1 MQNMQGNSEK
11 IFYICDKC
19 ITKDMLQINDY
30 AAFSKV
36 ATPFYYYDI
45 DLFRATVA
53 KIAELSERTGI
64 QVHYSVKANSDHRLN
79 DIISAAG
86 LGADCV
92 SGDEIEFAVGCGY
105 DPKKIFFAGVGKTDR
120 EICQAFQ
127 VGIGAFV
134 VESLEEIDIVG
145 DIAKR
150 LGRKA
155 TISLRINPNIDAHTH
170 HHITTGLY
178 EDKFGISDRSFDE
191 AVAKVTSNP
200 YIEFFGLQFHIG
212 SQILDVEE
220 VVKLECHRVNE
231 ILAKFE
237 ESGVVVRNIDLGG
250 GLGIDYDAP
259 DANPIPD
266 FETWFNT
273 IDKNLKRRPD
283 QTVHVEPGRSI
294 VAQCGSL
301 ISEVLYVKK
310 GENRRFLMIDAGMND
325 LIRPA
330 LYGAYHEIENLTAH
344 YQDADSRQS
353 RVYDVVGPVCESA
366 DTFGKERVL
375 AKSVRGDKI
384 AIRSAGAYGQ
394 VMASRYNMR
403 PFAPSVYSDRLEE
416 APRRKDYFI
425 G

>member
-1 MQNMQGNSEK
+1 
-11 IFYICDKC
+11 
-19 ITKDMLQINDY
+19 MLTISDF
-30 AAFSKV
+30 ATFKRV

-45 DLFRATVA
+45 DLFQKTVD
-53 KIAELSERTGI
+53 KVAELSEATGI
-64 QVHYSVKANSDHRLN
+64 KVHFSVKANSDRRLN
-79 DIISAAG
+79 DIISARG

-92 SGDEIEFAVGCGY
+92 SGDEIEFAVGCGFA
-105 DPKKIFFAGVGKTDR
+105 PKDIFFAGVGKTDK

-134 VESLEEIDIVG
+134 VESLEEIQIIA

-170 HHITTGLY
+170 HYITTGLY

-191 AVAKVTSNP
+191 AAAMVTTNP
-200 YIEFFGLQFHIG
+200 NIEFFGLQFHIG

-220 VVKLECHRVNE
+220 VVKLECERVND
-231 ILAKFE
+231 IVSRFE
-237 ESGVVVRNIDLGG
+237 SYGTPVKNIDLGG
-250 GLGIDYDAP
+250 GLGIDYDEP
-259 DANPIPD
+259 DKNPIPD

-283 QTVHVEPGRSI
+283 QTVHIEPGRSL

-301 ISEVLYVKK
+301 ITEVLYVKN
-310 GENRRFLMIDAGMND
+310 GENRRFLMVDAGMND

-330 LYGAYHEIENLTAH
+330 LYGAYHKIENLSAH
-344 YQDADSRQS
+344 YEDNDARDT

-366 DTFGKERVL
+366 DTFGKERSL
-375 AKSVRGDKI
+375 AKSHRGDRI

-394 VMASRYNMR
+394 VMASHYNMR
-403 PFAPSVYSDRLEE
+403 PFAPAVYSDRLAEG
-416 APRRKDYFI
+416 PRRKDYFA
-425 G
+425 GE